1 MEMYPRCKT
10 RLEGSWLILEFP
22 FHQISTQYQ
31 VRRITED
38 DLPELLALAR
48 GNPTYYEHMRER
60 PELENLR
67 EDLTKLPPRTTPED
81 KYFLGFYR
89 DGRLCAALDLILH
102 YPNPETIFIGWF
114 ILDKGVQ
121 RAGVGTAIIT
131 ELMAFL
137 RAQGFRYVRLGY
149 VKGNLES
156 EHFWQK
162 NQFAPT
168 GLQTRTE
175 NYTIVVMERQL

>member
-1 MEMYPRCKT
+1 MELPIK
-10 RLEGSWLILEFP
+10 S
-22 FHQISTQYQ
+22 ISASCQ
-31 VRRITED
+31 VRRLTEE
-38 DLPELLALAR
+38 DLPELLALAKD
-48 GNPTYYEHMRER
+48 NPTYYRYMGEE
-60 PELENLR
+60 PTLEGLR
-67 EDLTKLPPRTTPED
+67 GDLTKLPPRTTSED
-81 KYFLGFYR
+81 KYFLGYFR

-114 ILDKGVQ
+114 ILDKGIQ

-175 NYTIVVMERQL
+175 NYTIAVMERQL

>member
-1 MEMYPRCKT
+1 
-10 RLEGSWLILEFP
+10 
-22 FHQISTQYQ
+22 
-31 VRRITED
+31 
-38 DLPELLALAR
+38 
-48 GNPTYYEHMRER
+48 
-60 PELENLR
+60 
-67 EDLTKLPPRTTPED
+67 
-81 KYFLGFYR
+81 
-89 DGRLCAALDLILH
+89 
-102 YPNPETIFIGWF
+102 
-114 ILDKGVQ
+114 
-121 RAGVGTAIIT
+121 
-131 ELMAFL
+131 MAFL